1 MTEHLRQESPVETI
15 ERCSKHGADWLGDKS
30 EFRYVGV
37 DAPRATA
44 KEIFDRHGFGDFV
57 VEDPRPETV
66 LKDSAKRGSTPDG
79 YIQRPFVSPLP
90 DTPLAIHVT
99 KVTGKDESGDKYACL
114 ARVRIGHRKDPS
126 TGDMVPFAVAR
137 PPEGQTE
144 FSDSTARE
152 RALWIANA
160 TNHRLNHIL
169 TSDASASTRKAL
181 ESVGAVKSLGG
192 GNNYWVP
199 AAVGERVHAFLDDVG
214 AKLGAYYLRTPITT
228 LGAPH
233 AKTAFAQAAQVS
245 LEDDLSGLEAEFEKA
260 LADSKTPTINKKTG
274 KPRRKTATLNHKIE
288 LARTIKSKVALY
300 LNVID
305 NRLVKRLNA
314 LSQKLEDNFTV
325 LLDGGEVLWTD
336 ETKGAPPSSDE
347 EPAPTTARSPGSEA
361 ELAAAAES
369 GPELSDPFG
378 WD

>member
-44 KEIFDRHGFGDFV
+44 KAIFDQHGFGDFV
-57 VEDPRPETV
+57 TEAPRPDTV
-66 LKDSAKRGSTPDG
+66 LKDTSKRGSTPEG
-79 YIQRPFVSPLP
+79 LIQREFASHNP
-90 DTPLAIHVT
+90 DTPLAMHVT
-99 KVTGKDESGDKYACL
+99 RVSGHDESGDKYVCL

-126 TGDMVPFAVAR
+126 TGEMVPFAMAK

-144 FSDSTARE
+144 FTDPAARE

-160 TNHRLNHIL
+160 TNHRLNHVL
-169 TSDASASTRKAL
+169 TSDVSAATRKAL
-181 ESVGAVKSLGG
+181 ESIGCVKSLGG

-199 AAVGERVHAFLDDVG
+199 AAVAERVHSFLDDVG
-214 AKLGAYYLRTPITT
+214 SKLGAYYLRTPITT

-245 LEDDLSGLEAEFEKA
+245 LEDDLSSLEQEFEKA
-260 LADSKTPTINKKTG
+260 LADSKTPTINKKSG
-274 KPRRKTATLNHKIE
+274 KPRRKTATLKHKIE

-336 ETKGAPPSSDE
+336 ETKNAPPSSDE
-347 EPAPTTARSPGSEA
+347 EPAPTTERSASGA

-369 GPELSDPFG
+369 GPELKDPFG